1 MLAPFLAFLNRHA
14 RLILAGGIFAGLALP
29 GLAALLRPLVEAAVV
44 ASLSLSLL
52 RIDWPTVV
60 AWGRRPL
67 RAAAGLGWILLGAPV
82 LTLVAVTLLGL
93 PPGLAVAL
101 VFAAA
106 APPVTAAPAFALLLG
121 LDAALALVLLVA
133 GTAILPLSLG
143 AVAFWL
149 LDLELSIGLGP
160 FLLRVALYI
169 ALPFVISE
177 ATRRFVPR
185 DWLDARATDING
197 LIVLALVVFA
207 IAIMDGVTAR
217 LWADPWT
224 VAGFTAA
231 AFVLN
236 LVLQAIGAAAFF
248 WLGWRGALT
257 MGLASGYRNMA
268 IMLVL
273 TAGMAGP
280 DMWLYVAIAQ
290 FPIFVM
296 PMLTNPIYRRLLP
309 AGTV

>member
-1 MLAPFLAFLNRHA
+1 MLTPFLAFLNRHA
-14 RLILAGGIFAGLALP
+14 RPILAGGIFAGLVLP
-29 GLAALLRPLVEAAVV
+29 DLAALLRPLMEAAVV

-52 RIDWPTVV
+52 RIDWPSVI

-67 RAAAGLGWILLGAPV
+67 RAALAVGWILLGAPV
-82 LTLVAVTLLGL
+82 LTLGAVTALGL

-133 GTAILPLSLG
+133 GTAILPLTL
-143 AVAFWL
+143 AMVAFWL

-160 FLLRVALYI
+160 FLLRVAIYI
-169 ALPFVISE
+169 VLPFAISE
-177 ATRRFVPR
+177 TARRFASR
-185 DWLDARATDING
+185 EWLDTQTTGING
-197 LIVLALVVFA
+197 LIVLALVIFA
-207 IAIMDGVTAR
+207 VAIMDGVAAR
-217 LWADPWT
+217 ALADPWT

-231 AFVLN
+231 AFALN

-248 WLGWRGALT
+248 WLGWHGALT

-268 IMLVL
+268 IMLLL

-296 PMLTNPIYRRLLP
+296 PMLTNPLYRRVLA
-309 AGTV
+309 AG

>member
-1 MLAPFLAFLNRHA
+1 MLTPFLALLNRHA
-14 RLILAGGIFAGLALP
+14 RLILAGGIFAGLVLP
-29 GLAALLRPLVEAAVV
+29 DLASLLRPLVEAAVV

-52 RIDWPTVV
+52 RIDWATVMD
-60 AWGRRPL
+60 WGRRPL
-67 RAAAGLGWILLGAPV
+67 RAAAGLGWILIGAPL
-82 LTLVAVTLLGL
+82 LTLGAVTLLGL
-93 PPGLAVAL
+93 PPGLSVAL

-133 GTAILPLSLG
+133 GTAILPLTLG

-160 FLLRVALYI
+160 FLARVALYI
-169 ALPFVISE
+169 VLPFAISE
-177 ATRRFVPR
+177 TARRFARR
-185 DWLDARATDING
+185 DWLDARATEING
-197 LIVLALVVFA
+197 LIVLALVIFA
-207 IAIMDGVTAR
+207 IAIMDGVAAR
-217 LWADPWT
+217 ALADPWT

-231 AFVLN
+231 AFILN
-236 LVLQAIGAAAFF
+236 MVLQAIGTAAFF

-296 PMLTNPIYRRLLP
+296 PMLTNPVYRRVLA
-309 AGTV
+309 AGR

>member
-1 MLAPFLAFLNRHA
+1 MLTPFLTFLNHHA
-14 RLILAGGIFAGLALP
+14 RLILAAGIFAGLALP
-29 GLAALLRPLVEAAVV
+29 ALAALLRPLVEAAVV
-44 ASLSLSLL
+44 ASLSLSML
-52 RIDWPTVV
+52 RLDWSAVF
-60 AWGRRPL
+60 ALGRRPL
-67 RAAAGLGWILLGAPV
+67 RTVAALGWILLLAPL
-82 LTLVAVTLLGL
+82 LTYATVTSLGL
-93 PPGLAVAL
+93 PPGLSVAL

-106 APPVTAAPAFALLLG
+106 APPVTASPAFALLLG
-121 LDAALALVLLVA
+121 LDAALALVLLVM
-133 GTAILPLSLG
+133 GTELLPLTLM

-160 FLLRVALYI
+160 FLLRVAVYI
-169 ALPFVISE
+169 VLPFAIS
-177 ATRRFVPR
+177 AAARRFIQR
-185 DWLDARATDING
+185 ERLDAHAVEING

-207 IAIMDGVTAR
+207 IAIMDGVAAR
-217 LWADPWT
+217 LLAEPWT
-224 VAGFTAA
+224 VAGFTAS

-236 LVLQAIGAAAFF
+236 MVLQGIGAGLFF

-257 MGLASGYRNMA
+257 MGLSSGYRNMA

-296 PMLTNPIYRRLLP
+296 PMVTNPLYRRVLA
-309 AGTV
+309 AGT

>member
-1 MLAPFLAFLNRHA
+1 MLTPLLALLNRHA
-14 RLILAGGIFAGLALP
+14 RPILAGGIFAGLLLP
-29 GLAALLRPLVEAAVV
+29 DLAALLRPLVEAAVV

-60 AWGRRPL
+60 TWGRRPL
-67 RAAAGLGWILLGAPV
+67 RAAAGLSWILLLAPV
-82 LTLVAVTLLGL
+82 LTFGAVTVLGL

-106 APPVTAAPAFALLLG
+106 APPVTASPAFALLLG

-133 GTAILPLSLG
+133 GTALLPLTLG
-143 AVAFWL
+143 PVVFWL
-149 LDLELSIGLGP
+149 LDLELSVGLGP
-160 FLLRVALYI
+160 FLLRVSLYI
-169 ALPFVISE
+169 ALPFAIS
-177 ATRRFVPR
+177 AAARRFLRP
-185 DWLDARATDING
+185 DWLGARAAGIDG

-207 IAIMDGVTAR
+207 VAIMDGVTAR
-217 LWADPWT
+217 LLADPWT

-231 AFVLN
+231 AFILN

-248 WLGWRGALT
+248 WMGWRGALT

-296 PMLTNPIYRRLLP
+296 PMLTNPLYRRVLD
-309 AGTV
+309 AET

>member
-1 MLAPFLAFLNRHA
+1 MLTPFLAFLNRHA
-14 RLILAGGIFAGLALP
+14 RLILAAGIFAGLALP
-29 GLAALLRPLVEAAVV
+29 GLAALLRPLVETAVV
-44 ASLSLSLL
+44 MSLSLSML
-52 RIDWPTVV
+52 RLDWGAVF

-67 RAAAGLGWILLGAPV
+67 RAAAALGWILLLAPL
-82 LTLVAVTLLGL
+82 LTFAGVTLLGL
-93 PPGLAVAL
+93 PPGLSVAL

-106 APPVTAAPAFALLLG
+106 APPVTASPAFALLLG

-133 GTAILPLSLG
+133 GTAILPLTLL

-149 LDLELSIGLGP
+149 LDLELTIGLGP
-160 FLLRVALYI
+160 FLLRVAVYI
-169 ALPFVISE
+169 VLPFAIS
-177 ATRRFVPR
+177 AAARRFIAR
-185 DWLDARATDING
+185 ERLDGWATEING
-197 LIVLALVVFA
+197 LIVLALVIFA

-217 LWADPWT
+217 LLADPWT
-224 VAGFTAA
+224 VAGFTAS
-231 AFVLN
+231 AFILN
-236 LVLQAIGAAAFF
+236 MSLQAIGTGLFF
-248 WLGWRGALT
+248 WLGWQDALT

-296 PMLTNPIYRRLLP
+296 PMLTNPLYRRVLA
-309 AGTV
+309 AGS

>member
-1 MLAPFLAFLNRHA
+1 MPTPFLALLNRHA
-14 RLILAGGIFAGLALP
+14 RLILAGGIFGGLALP
-29 GLAALLRPLVEAAVV
+29 DLAALLRPLVEAAVV
-44 ASLSLSLL
+44 ANLSLSML
-52 RIDWPTVV
+52 RIDWAVAI

-67 RAAAGLGWILLGAPV
+67 SAIAGLGWMLLGAPV
-82 LTLVAVTLLGL
+82 LTLGAVTLLGL

-106 APPVTAAPAFALLLG
+106 APPVTAAPAIALLLG

-133 GTAILPLSLG
+133 GTILLPLTL
-143 AVAFWL
+143 AVVAFWL
-149 LDLELSIGLGP
+149 LGLELSVGLGP
-160 FLLRVALYI
+160 FLARVALFI
-169 ALPFVISE
+169 ALPFAIS
-177 ATRRFVPR
+177 AAVRRLAGR
-185 DWLDARATDING
+185 ERLNARATEING
-197 LIVLALVVFA
+197 LIVLALVTFA
-207 IAIMDGVTAR
+207 IGIMDGVTAR
-217 LWADPWT
+217 LLANPWT

-236 LVLQAIGAAAFF
+236 PVLQALGAAPFF

-273 TAGMAGP
+273 TAGMAGQ

-290 FPIFVM
+290 LPIFVM
-296 PMLTNPIYRRLLP
+296 PMLTNPVYRRLLA
-309 AGTV
+309 AGA